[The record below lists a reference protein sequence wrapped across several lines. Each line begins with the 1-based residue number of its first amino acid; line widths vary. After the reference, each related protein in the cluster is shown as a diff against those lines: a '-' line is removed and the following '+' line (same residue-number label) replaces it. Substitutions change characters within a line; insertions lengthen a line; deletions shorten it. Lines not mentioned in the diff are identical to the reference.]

1 MTADRLRLSVFRSNK
16 HLYAQIIDDKSGVTL
31 LGVSEKLL
39 EGAKGAKVELAK
51 KMGKI
56 LAEKASEKK
65 ITHVVFDR
73 GRFAYHGRIKAL
85 AESAREGGLVF

>member
-16 HLYAQIIDDKSGVTL
+16 HLYAQIIDDKKGVTV

-39 EGAKGAKVELAK
+39 SGAKGAKVELAK
-51 KMGKI
+51 KMGTI
-56 LAEKASEKK
+56 LAEQASKKK

-85 AESAREGGLVF
+85 AESAREGGLKF